1 MLNSLLRARGVSCYC
16 HGGSLLFWALAIL
29 LPFVIS
35 AKTFSIP
42 PLPVSPYADAEISTN
57 IAFNA
62 SRIDAKRFEL
72 NFSFECG
79 SSNSFQVA
87 FGRDA
92 NQDGVLSFS
101 ETDTVFGWRNG
112 KYVIEDAKH
121 SRRYEEIPTSPMQ
134 GTHNFGIKMRMTS
147 DYTPKEFSAR
157 AETVQLFAN
166 LENEV
171 PAWLYRPEWN
181 LMRVTRRGVNTPAE
195 WLDCRI
201 EYRYFYMTI
210 R

>member
-1 MLNSLLRARGVSCYC
+1 MLNSLLKARGVSCYC
-16 HGGSLLFWALAIL
+16 HGGSLLFCALAIL

-42 PLPVSPYADAEISTN
+42 PLPISPYADAEISTN

-112 KYVIEDAKH
+112 
-121 SRRYEEIPTSPMQ
+121 
-134 GTHNFGIKMRMTS
+134 
-147 DYTPKEFSAR
+147 
-157 AETVQLFAN
+157 
-166 LENEV
+166 
-171 PAWLYRPEWN
+171 
-181 LMRVTRRGVNTPAE
+181 
-195 WLDCRI
+195 
-201 EYRYFYMTI
+201 
-210 R
+210 